1 MKSIYLFALLLF
13 SVSLVS
19 ATDCW
24 QLTNENGEYEC
35 FYISFENCN
44 ETYYDEFY
52 DCERERLDIELKTDN
67 IIQKIAEKVAP
78 DYESE
83 SLTKLYDFSN
93 ILIFFFSLFC
103 YLFYW
108 IIDNQ

>member
-1 MKSIYLFALLLF
+1 MKFQLLLILLF

-35 FYISFENCN
+35 FYLSFN
-44 ETYYDEFY
+44 ECDDVYYDEFY
-52 DCERERLDIELKTDN
+52 DCERDRLDITLKTDN
-67 IIQKIAEKVAP
+67 IIQKFTEKTFP

-83 SLTKLYDFSN
+83 SLTKLYNLSN
-93 ILIFFFSLFC
+93 AQIFFFSLFC

-108 IIDNQ
+108 IIENK